1 MSGCD
6 HCCGSCEV
14 CGKCAGSIVLNAG
27 ELNMLEKLRQIPF
40 LPVARSASS
49 LDPIYLE
56 DSDCSVEEYTM
67 ILRSLDKKGLIS
79 IDFDQPLTHF
89 AGQAY
94 AAYPIRGSFALTA
107 RGQEVLDVLEVQ
119 GIGEA

>member
-14 CGKCAGSIVLNAG
+14 CGKCAGSIVLNEG

-56 DSDCSVEEYTM
+56 DTDCSVEEYTM

-79 IDFDQPLTHF
+79 IDFDQPLKG
-89 AGQAY
+89 AYGKAY
-94 AAYPIRGSFALTA
+94 APYLIRGSFALTA
-107 RGQEVLDVLEVQ
+107 KGQAVLDILEIQ
-119 GIGEA
+119 GTDD

>member
-14 CGKCAGSIVLNAG
+14 CGKCAGSIVLNEG
-27 ELNMLEKLRQIPF
+27 ELNILEKLRQIPF
-40 LPVARSASS
+40 LPVARSADSP
-49 LDPIYLE
+49 DPIYLE
-56 DSDCSVEEYTM
+56 DTDCSLEEYTM

-89 AGQAY
+89 ADHAY